1 MNNDRWSGTGSFH
14 PQRAWSEIRRK
25 DWERKHEAGSRGG
38 GWLALALLACALL
51 VVVCV
56 GGFLLGLPKL
66 LGNFL

>member
-38 GWLALALLACALL
+38 GRVAIYL
-51 VVVCV
+51 VA
-56 GGFLLGLPKL
+56 GLILLLGGLAVFLFRIPQL
-66 LGNFL
+66 LSNLL